1 MAEVNHREES
11 SGNVFADLNIP
22 EPSLYKAKAELANQ
36 ICTVIQ
42 ERNLTQAEAAEIL
55 GINQPKVSAL
65 TKGNLDGFSSDRL
78 FKFLNL
84 LGQDIEIVIRPHTD
98 AHREAGIKVSQDHQL
113 QQEEEKLNIEP
124 CKKKSLLEVLANLE
138 DFEAD
143 IGDINEDL

>member
-22 EPSLYKAKAELANQ
+22 EPSLYLAKAELANQ

-42 ERNLTQAEAAEIL
+42 ERNLTQVEAAEIL

-65 TKGNLDGFSSDRL
+65 TRGNLDGFSSDRL

-84 LGQDIEIVIRPHTD
+84 LGQDIEIIIRPHTD
-98 AHREAGIKVSQDHQL
+98 ANQEAGIKVS
-113 QQEEEKLNIEP
+113 E
-124 CKKKSLLEVLANLE
+124 LLRAVATRITQPKNPTSNNQPINGHKE
-138 DFEAD
+138 D
-143 IGDINEDL
+143 N